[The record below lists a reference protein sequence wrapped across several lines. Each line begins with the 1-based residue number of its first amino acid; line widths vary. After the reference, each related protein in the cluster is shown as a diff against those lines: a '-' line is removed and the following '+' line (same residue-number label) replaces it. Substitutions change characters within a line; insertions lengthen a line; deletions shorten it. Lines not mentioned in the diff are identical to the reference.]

1 MTKLY
6 RYTVLP
12 IMIASFVWV
21 IFGDLVN
28 LHMKLIY
35 KFDVNANK
43 SLYVKSF
50 NKHKDNENYSLVKAL
65 KNNNSNG
72 FIDDNNSEF
81 NTYLTATEFKYNELI
96 VSLNPITS
104 HTNIGLRAPPIF
116 L

>member
-1 MTKLY
+1 
-6 RYTVLP
+6 
-12 IMIASFVWV
+12 MIASFIWV

-50 NKHKDNENYSLVKAL
+50 NKHKDNENYSFVKAL
-65 KNNNSNG
+65 KNSNSNG
-72 FIDDNNSEF
+72 FIDDNSEF
-81 NTYLTATEFKYNELI
+81 NICLTATDFNYNKLFI
-96 VSLNPITS
+96 SLNSVTS

>member
-21 IFGDLVN
+21 VFGDLVN

-65 KNNNSNG
+65 NNSNG
-72 FIDDNNSEF
+72 FIDDNSEF
-81 NTYLTATEFKYNELI
+81 NTYLSATEFNYNELLAP
-96 VSLNPITS
+96 LNPVTS